1 MVVLIENR
9 QNRHKLPKQKIQR
22 TARRILNALG
32 YPDAQLSILIVDD
45 DQIAKLNEAYLH
57 HTGPTN
63 VISFPMQEGR
73 FSDITPDLLGD
84 VVISA
89 ETAHRE
95 AVDADMKI
103 SERFDQLLIH
113 GILHLTGYDH
123 VNSEHEAAVME
134 QKSNELMELIRKE
147 D

>member
-1 MVVLIENR
+1 MYT
-9 QNRHKLPKQKIQR
+9 
-22 TARRILNALG
+22 TARIILNALG

-45 DQIAKLNEAYLH
+45 TQIAEFNLAFLN

-63 VISFPMQEGR
+63 VISFPMQEGP

-89 ETAHRE
+89 DTAHRE
-95 AVDADMKI
+95 AVDAGMPMA
-103 SERFDQLLIH
+103 ERFDQLLIH

-123 VNSEHEAAVME
+123 INSEEEAAVME
-134 QKSNELMELIRKE
+134 QKNIELMELIRKE